1 MFDKDSGANV
11 PSRLEDVTLLR
22 DSRVKCL
29 SLLTGMTV
37 GSYLE
42 LVELA
47 YLTKG
52 GLQGQREPLK
62 STTGRRIRSRMVDDI
77 EKGAVLPPVVI
88 GAVLTQDLDDIER
101 MPHDQIMDLV
111 RSNDTLSV
119 SIIDGMQRT
128 TALLEAVEKVPSVK
142 DQLVRV
148 ECWLASNS
156 DSLIYRMLVLNT
168 GQVPWSIKQQLL
180 VVYDSLI
187 KEIRANVQFERLLS
201 TEKAERRFNGGEFN
215 ETSLIEA
222 YIAFGLRRTEID
234 TQETLADEFSRLD
247 IAEAIASKKYDR
259 YFYPMLQV
267 LVNLDKAFSRLDSNH
282 GILAEDGD
290 ASKQKFMIGRNIFDS
305 QPARIGFMVACA
317 QHVLGRQG
325 MDKEEAQSDALLAKL
340 TDSAGSLIARL
351 DELDAP
357 NLYSFLA
364 LDVLSERLGFQR
376 RSAVGRH
383 ERAFFET
390 AFKVLI
396 DEDFAVPNMQ
406 VCWRA

>member
-1 MFDKDSGANV
+1 M
-11 PSRLEDVTLLR
+11 PSRLEDVSLLR
-22 DSRVKCL
+22 DRRVKCL

-37 GSYLE
+37 RSYLE
-42 LVELA
+42 LVKSA
-47 YLTKG
+47 YDTKG

-101 MPHDQIMDLV
+101 MPHGQIMDLV
-111 RSNDTLSV
+111 RSNGTLSV

-128 TALLEAVEKVPSVK
+128 TALLEAVEKVPAVN

-187 KEIRANVQFERLLS
+187 KEIQANVRFERLLS

-259 YFYPMLQV
+259 YFYPILQV
-267 LVNLDKAFSRLDSNH
+267 LVNIDKAFCRLDSAY
-282 GILAEDGD
+282 GMTVDEESA
-290 ASKQKFMIGRNIFDS
+290 KPKFTIGRNIFDS

-325 MDKEEAQSDALLAKL
+325 MDKEESQSDVLLTKL
-340 TDSAGSLIARL
+340 TENAGSLIAKLSRM
-351 DELDAP
+351 DAP
-357 NLYSFLA
+357 HLSDFLA
-364 LDVLSERLGFQR
+364 LDVLSEKLGFQR

-383 ERAFFET
+383 ERTFFET
-390 AFKVLI
+390 AFKALI
-396 DEDFAVPNMQ
+396 DEGFAVPNMQ